1 MSLNAKNKKNQPKGN
16 AQEPLDPGTY
26 PCRVVQVLDLGV
38 QTQKPYDNKPKAPVQ
53 EIMVTY
59 EFLDEFCVDEEG
71 EVQED
76 KPRWL
81 SETFPFHSLEA
92 DLAKST
98 KRYRALDP
106 QEMYDGDFTQLVG
119 TPCMV
124 TVVHNAGKG
133 ANAGKVYQNISGVSA
148 MRPKEAAKAPEL
160 VNEPKV
166 FVLDEPDMVIYKSLP
181 EWLQEKIASNL
192 EFEGSALQE
201 ALEAGDVPQEKP
213 KPTKGKPA
221 KKAEPEP
228 EEEEEEDDDQA
239 AGGDEPW

>member
-1 MSLNAKNKKNQPKGN
+1 MSLNAKNKKQQAKGP

-59 EFLDEFCVDEEG
+59 EFLDEFCLDEDG
-71 EVQED
+71 EIQED

-81 SETFPFHSLEA
+81 SETFPFHSLDA

-98 KRYRALDP
+98 KRYKSLDP
-106 QEMYDGDFTQLVG
+106 QEVYEGDFTQLVG

-133 ANAGKVYQNISGVSA
+133 ANAGKVYQNIASVST

-160 VNEPKV
+160 INEPKV

-181 EWLQEKIASNL
+181 DWLQEKIAGNL
-192 EFEGSALQE
+192 EFEGSPLQK
-201 ALEAGDVPQEKP
+201 ALEAGDVPAEKP
-213 KPTKGKPA
+213 KAKPKA
-221 KKAEPEP
+221 KPVQQDP
-228 EEEEEEDDDQA
+228 EEEEEADEQQA
-239 AGGDEPW
+239 DGDEPW

>member
-1 MSLNAKNKKNQPKGN
+1 MALNAKNKKIAAKGP

-38 QTQKPYDNKPKAPVQ
+38 QTQKPFDNKPKPPVQ
-53 EIMVTY
+53 EIMITY
-59 EFLDEFCVDEEG
+59 EFLDEFCLDEDG
-71 EVQED
+71 EIQED

-81 SETFPFHSLEA
+81 SETFPFHSLAA

-98 KRYRALDP
+98 KRYKALDP
-106 QEMYDGDFTQLVG
+106 QEVYEGDFTQLVG

-124 TVVHNAGKG
+124 TVVHNPGKG
-133 ANAGKVYQNISGVSA
+133 KNADKVFTNIAGVSA
-148 MRPKEAAKAPEL
+148 MRPKEAAKAPDL

-166 FVLDEPDMVIYKSLP
+166 FVLDEPDMVVYKSLP

-201 ALEAGDVPQEKP
+201 ALENDEVPAAKPKAKAAKP
-213 KPTKGKPA
+213 KPQP
-221 KKAEPEP
+221 PEP
-228 EEEEEEDDDQA
+228 NEEEEENEQEAED
-239 AGGDEPW
+239 GDEPW

>member
-1 MSLNAKNKKNQPKGN
+1 MSLNARNKKSQAKGPQ
-16 AQEPLDPGTY
+16 QEPLDPGTY

-59 EFLDEFCVDEEG
+59 EFLDEFCLDEDG
-71 EVQED
+71 EPQED

-81 SETFPFHSLEA
+81 SETFPFHSLDA

-98 KRYRALDP
+98 KRYKALDP
-106 QEMYDGDFTQLVG
+106 QEVHEGDFTQLVG

-124 TVVHNAGKG
+124 TVVHNPGKG
-133 ANAGKVYQNISGVSA
+133 KNADKVFQNITGVSA
-148 MRPKEAAKAPEL
+148 MRPKEAAKAAEL

-166 FVLDEPDMVIYKSLP
+166 FVLDEPDMTIFKSLP
-181 EWLQEKIASNL
+181 EWLQDKIKDNL

-201 ALEAGDVPQEKP
+201 ALEEPQEKP
-213 KPTKGKPA
+213 KAKPNR
-221 KKAEPEP
+221 KAAPEP
-228 EEEEEEDDDQA
+228 EEEENDEQQD
-239 AGGDEPW
+239 GDEPW

>member
-1 MSLNAKNKKNQPKGN
+1 MALNAKNKKPQAKGPG
-16 AQEPLDPGTY
+16 QEPLDPGTY

-59 EFLDEFCVDEEG
+59 EFLDEFCLDEDG
-71 EVQED
+71 EIQED

-81 SETFPFHSLEA
+81 SETFPFHSLDA

-106 QEMYDGDFTQLVG
+106 QEVYEGDFTQLVNV
-119 TPCMV
+119 PCMV

-181 EWLQEKIASNL
+181 EWLQEKIAGNL

-201 ALEAGDVPQEKP
+201 ALEADDVPQEKP
-213 KPTKGKPA
+213 KAKPKPKAA
-221 KKAEPEP
+221 KKAPV
-228 EEEEEEDDDQA
+228 EEEEEADEQEED
-239 AGGDEPW
+239 GGDEPW

>member
-1 MSLNAKNKKNQPKGN
+1 MALNAKNKKQQAKGP

-38 QTQKPYDNKPKAPVQ
+38 QTQKPFDNKPKAPVQ

-59 EFLDEFCVDEEG
+59 EFLDEFCLDEDG
-71 EVQED
+71 EIQED

-81 SETFPFHSLEA
+81 SETFAFHSLDA

-106 QEMYDGDFTQLVG
+106 QEVYEGDFTQLVN

-148 MRPKEAAKAPEL
+148 MRPKEAAKAPDL

-181 EWLQEKIASNL
+181 EWLQEKIAGNL
-192 EFEGSALQE
+192 EFEGSALQA
-201 ALEAGDVPQEKP
+201 ALEADEAPAEKP
-213 KPTKGKPA
+213 KAKPKAKPKPA
-221 KKAEPEP
+221 PV
-228 EEEEEEDDDQA
+228 EEEEEADEQEPED
-239 AGGDEPW
+239 GDEPW